1 MEENNKERMLQL
13 AQQETWTKTPFSYV
27 KTGKK
32 LTLLQTDAMLMVSA
46 HIQDYIRDFFDKG
59 MNKSKEKPRSL
70 FAQHLLEN
78 GIPPFRI
85 YLAELG
91 INTANYK
98 VTRQA
103 IEEMNLLI
111 DHPELDA
118 NGNPTTN
125 IIFSPVFKRFK
136 VPTTGDYYRK
146 TNDEGEVIVESARHS
161 GYIEVEINNDVAQYA
176 FDMSQGYAV
185 HPKFIARNAS
195 KQKTP
200 TLYFYLQEMMG
211 KFKTN
216 VIRLTVADVKKA
228 LGFET
233 YKDNETGEWVT
244 PYAKFAHFKTKVI
257 DAVKEDL
264 DRMAAMEPT
273 ATDITFTYEPIYN
286 GGRKRGD
293 PDYIE
298 FHIISTDLGIG
309 YNLLTG
315 GKPSPAVS
323 EAKEQAKTVQQE
335 LFTEAE
341 VVEQVKEETLKM
353 GEGRELWQ
361 KLLDEYD
368 GPAKAALHEVTY
380 LGLDDGVFS
389 IVASMEQRDVI
400 NTLGDGELYRQAR
413 LILGMS
419 ETSFRPPIVMRK
431 N

>member
-1 MEENNKERMLQL
+1 MLQL
-13 AQQETWTKTPFSYV
+13 ARQETWTKTPFSYV
-27 KTGKK
+27 RTGKN

-46 HIQDYIRDFFDKG
+46 HIQEYIREFFDKG
-59 MNKSKEKPRSL
+59 INKSKEKPRSL

-111 DHPELDA
+111 DHPELDE
-118 NGNPTTN
+118 NGNPTTT
-125 IIFSPVFKRFK
+125 IIFSPVFKRFR
-136 VPTTGDYYRK
+136 VPTTGDFYRK

-195 KQKTP
+195 KRSTP
-200 TLYFYLQEMMG
+200 PLYFYLQEMMG

-216 VIRLTVADVKKA
+216 MVRLTVPDIKKS

-233 YKDNETGEWVT
+233 YKDRETGEWIV
-244 PYAKFAHFKTKVI
+244 PYAKFAHFKTKVL
-257 DAVKEDL
+257 DVVQQDL
-264 DRMAAMEPT
+264 DRMAAMSPP
-273 ATDITFTYEPIYN
+273 ATDITFTYEPVYS
-286 GGRKRGD
+286 GGRRRGD
-293 PDYIE
+293 PDYIN

-315 GKPSPAVS
+315 GKPSPATN
-323 EAKEQAKTVQQE
+323 E
-335 LFTEAE
+335 
-341 VVEQVKEETLKM
+341 
-353 GEGRELWQ
+353 
-361 KLLDEYD
+361 
-368 GPAKAALHEVTY
+368 AKAAKKAVEQDLFATVPDWSPQCLTKQQTDDAWRKCY
-380 LGLDDGVFS
+380 QDFKTQLGLSGADVWYREYDSQTQTVVFAYDKDSKTIAERLMTGSDHERFLTIVRKHFGQQTQVDFMRGGV
-389 IVASMEQRDVI
+389 
-400 NTLGDGELYRQAR
+400 
-413 LILGMS
+413 
-419 ETSFRPPIVMRK
+419 
-431 N
+431 